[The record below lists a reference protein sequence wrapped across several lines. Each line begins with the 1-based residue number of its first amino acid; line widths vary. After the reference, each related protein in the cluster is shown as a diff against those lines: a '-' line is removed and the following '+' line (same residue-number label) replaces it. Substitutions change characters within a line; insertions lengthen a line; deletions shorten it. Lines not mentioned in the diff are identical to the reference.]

1 MHGARSFVKYVVD
14 AAGTVEI
21 PAIAQAKSGLTSAE
35 EAVQLSLDSELKV
48 TRQINTLMDLAIQEK
63 DHLSGNLRQ
72 WVVDEQ
78 LEEVS
83 SMETLLRMIQ
93 RAGENGLLFVES
105 YLALNPQGA
114 SAASEGAA

>member
-1 MHGARSFVKYVVD
+1 MHGARSFVKVVVD

-21 PAIAQAKSGLTSAE
+21 AAITQPKRNLTSAE

-48 TRQINTLMDLAIQEK
+48 TRQINALMDLAIQEK
-63 DHLSGNLRQ
+63 DHPSGTILQ
-72 WVVDEQ
+72 WFVVSV
-78 LEEVS
+78 LEEGS

-93 RAGENGLLFVES
+93 RAGENRLLFVES

-114 SAASEGAA
+114 SG